1 MLKDIKLHRS
11 WNKFLKKEFDK
22 DYMRKLD
29 LFLDKEQ
36 KKGKEIFP
44 DSKDLFTAFNLTP
57 FSKVKV
63 VILGQDPYHGE
74 RQAHGLSFS
83 VNKGIKAPPSLK
95 NIFKEIKEDLNID
108 FNDSG
113 DLRPWAKE
121 GVLLLN
127 SVLTVEASKAG
138 SHRKKGWEKFTDTV
152 IESISNNK
160 DCVVFVLWGSYAHS
174 KEALIDSS
182 KHLILKSV
190 HPSPLSAYRGFFG
203 CKHFSSINEYLMD
216 NGESAINWSLTNV

>member
-1 MLKDIKLHRS
+1 
-11 WNKFLKKEFDK
+11 
-22 DYMRKLD
+22 MRKLD
-29 LFLDKEQ
+29 SFLNKEQ
-36 KKGKEIFP
+36 KKGKVIFP
-44 DSKDLFTAFNLTP
+44 DTKNYFTALNLTP
-57 FSKVKV
+57 YSKVKV

-74 RQAHGLSFS
+74 KQAHGLSFS
-83 VNKGIKAPPSLK
+83 VNEGIKVPPSLK

-108 FNDSG
+108 FDDCG

-138 SHRKKGWEKFTDTV
+138 SHRKKGWEQFTDTV
-152 IESISNNK
+152 IQSISDNK
-160 DCVVFVLWGSYAHS
+160 DSVVFVLWGSYAHG

-203 CKHFSSINEYLMD
+203 CKHFSTINEYLLD
-216 NGESAINWSLTNV
+216 NGKSAINWSLV

>member
-11 WNKFLKKEFDK
+11 WNKFLHKEFEK

-29 LFLDKEQ
+29 SFLNNEH
-36 KKGKEIFP
+36 KKCKTIFP
-44 DSKDLFTAFNLTP
+44 DTKNYFTALNLTP
-57 FSKVKV
+57 HSKVKV

-74 RQAHGLSFS
+74 KQAHGLSFS
-83 VNKGIKAPPSLK
+83 VNKGIKIPPSLK

-108 FNDSG
+108 FHDCG

-127 SVLTVEASKAG
+127 SVLTVEGAKAG
-138 SHRKKGWEKFTDTV
+138 SHRKKGWEQFTDTV
-152 IESISNNK
+152 IQSISDNK
-160 DCVVFVLWGSYAHS
+160 ESVVFVLWGSYAHS
-174 KEALIDSS
+174 KEALIDNS

-203 CKHFSSINEYLMD
+203 CKHFSTINEYLVD
-216 NGESAINWSLTNV
+216 NGKSAINWSLT

>member
-11 WNKFLKKEFDK
+11 WNKFLQKEFEK

-29 LFLDKEQ
+29 SFLDKEQ
-36 KKGKEIFP
+36 KKGKVIFP
-44 DSKDLFTAFNLTP
+44 DTKNYFTALNLTP
-57 FSKVKV
+57 YSKVKV

-74 RQAHGLSFS
+74 KQAHGLSFS
-83 VNKGIKAPPSLK
+83 VNEGIKVPPSLK

-108 FNDSG
+108 FDDCG

-138 SHRKKGWEKFTDTV
+138 SHRKKGWEQFTDTV
-152 IESISNNK
+152 IQSISDNK
-160 DCVVFVLWGSYAHS
+160 DSVVFVLWGSYAHS

-203 CKHFSSINEYLMD
+203 CKHFSTINEYLVD
-216 NGESAINWSLTNV
+216 NGKSAINWSLV

>member
-11 WNKFLKKEFDK
+11 WNKFLQKEFEK

-29 LFLDKEQ
+29 SFLDKEQ
-36 KKGKEIFP
+36 KKGKVIFP
-44 DSKDLFTAFNLTP
+44 DTKNYFTALNLTP
-57 FSKVKV
+57 YSKVKV

-74 RQAHGLSFS
+74 KQAHGLSFS
-83 VNKGIKAPPSLK
+83 VNEGIKVPPSLK

-108 FNDSG
+108 FDDCG

-138 SHRKKGWEKFTDTV
+138 SHRKKGWEQFTDTV
-152 IESISNNK
+152 IQSISDNK
-160 DCVVFVLWGSYAHS
+160 DSVVFVLWGSYAHS

-203 CKHFSSINEYLMD
+203 CKHFSTINEYLLD
-216 NGESAINWSLTNV
+216 NGKSAINWSLV

>member
-1 MLKDIKLHRS
+1 MLKDLKLHRS
-11 WNKFLKKEFDK
+11 WNKYLKSEFDK
-22 DYMRKLD
+22 EYMRKLD
-29 LFLDKEQ
+29 LFLQGEQ
-36 KKGKEIFP
+36 KKGKIIYP
-44 DSKDLFTAFNLTP
+44 DSKNYFTALNLTP
-57 FSKVKV
+57 YSKVKV

-74 RQAHGLSFS
+74 KQAHGLSFS

-95 NIFKEIKEDLNID
+95 NIFKEINEDLNID
-108 FNDSG
+108 FGDCG

-127 SVLTVEASKAG
+127 SVLSVEATKAG

-152 IESISNNK
+152 IQSISDNK
-160 DCVVFVLWGSYAHS
+160 ESVVFVLWGSYAHS

-203 CKHFSSINEYLMD
+203 CKHFSTINEYLLD
-216 NGESAINWSLTNV
+216 NGKSAINWSLA